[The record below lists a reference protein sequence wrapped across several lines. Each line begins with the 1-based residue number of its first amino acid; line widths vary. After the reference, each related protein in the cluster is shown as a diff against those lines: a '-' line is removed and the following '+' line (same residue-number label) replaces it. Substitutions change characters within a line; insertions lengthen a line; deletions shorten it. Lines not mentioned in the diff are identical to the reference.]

1 LRLWIESA
9 HQSLV
14 STGAKVCGA
23 AVSTF
28 QTKEQFFAIMVS
40 GAEKAAGGATPIAN
54 RAALLLEQG
63 TPLDTV
69 VETLLA
75 ALPQGEHVPFSTLQ
89 VLEGSRAYL
98 IDCDAPPLFMI
109 RDGRLVVLP
118 VIEEESHGHW
128 VRRCEFLLQDGDH
141 IAMVSEGYIRIKGW
155 SWQWGW
161 RDIATS
167 IRRLTDTRCDA
178 EQLLGALV
186 RTYERLAQGEAI
198 RDISIAAMFVRPLRS
213 ATVWSGPPAN
223 RQLEQAVLDKLMA
236 EPGVRILCGDTT
248 AEIAARLLKA
258 ELTMEPPPE
267 DGWAEVPPVSR
278 LEGVSL
284 VTEGVVTM
292 GKARERMAGAQR
304 VRDLRQEDGATRLA
318 RLLLA
323 ADKIH
328 FLVGLAINPAQVAD
342 KAGKVPLR
350 RVAVEDLMTDLKA
363 RGKIISV
370 EYF

>member
-1 LRLWIESA
+1 MRLWIESA

-198 RDISIAAMFVRPLRS
+198 RDISIVAMFVRPLRS

-342 KAGKVPLR
+342 KAGKVSLR
-350 RVAVEDLMTDLKA
+350 RIVIEDLMTDLKA
-363 RGKIISV
+363 RGKIVSV